1 MEARRA
7 AVRAAGTTE
16 ETVFGGEIRHHL
28 LQRCLQREQV
38 VRFQHQQH
46 ALLYE
51 YAPNVRAQHP
61 AVVFRLV
68 QPSAPLQF
76 RRICPYPQ

>member
-1 MEARRA
+1 MMPLDIVMDERICT
-7 AVRAAGTTE
+7 G
-16 ETVFGGEIRHHL
+16 
-28 LQRCLQREQV
+28 
-38 VRFQHQQH
+38 
-46 ALLYE
+46 YE
-51 YAPNVRAQHP
+51 YAANVRAQHP